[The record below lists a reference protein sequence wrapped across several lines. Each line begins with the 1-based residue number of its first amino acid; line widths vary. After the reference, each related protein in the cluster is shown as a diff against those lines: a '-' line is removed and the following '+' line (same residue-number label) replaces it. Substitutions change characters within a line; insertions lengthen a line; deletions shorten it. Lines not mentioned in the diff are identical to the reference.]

1 MSRKMVKFAS
11 MKYTIMSILSLLS
24 LFGCKGYA
32 DLKVDEFEKMLSED
46 KTVQLVDVRT
56 PEEFAAGHLNGA
68 INIDWYSDDFMDLVH
83 EKLTKDRPVT
93 VYCRSGK
100 RSAAAAAK
108 LGGNGYKA
116 YNLLGGYL
124 AWADAG
130 KPTESGE
137 KPGRG
142 GFGGPRNGGGME
154 VNKDDDPVFAAL
166 KDETVGK
173 FKQFTFKD
181 SQTGKTMEYNLFVP
195 KDYDGKKS
203 FPLVLFMADAS
214 TVGKEVTAPLT
225 QGYGA
230 LEFASDRDQLLHPAF
245 VLVPQYTVWAVQD
258 DWSTTDEVEMT
269 IRLLEAVTKEYKV
282 DTNRLFTTG
291 QSMGGMMSFYFNITH
306 PDLFAASLF
315 VSSQWDTSK
324 MTGFGKKKFFYIVA
338 GGDQKASV
346 GMKDLQTALKGQ
358 GVNVEPAVWSAK
370 LPKAEQEKLAKE
382 LISKGGN
389 IHFIQWETGSVLPET
404 GRAMEH
410 MASFDYGYKIDA
422 VRDWLFEQSK

>member
-1 MSRKMVKFAS
+1 
-11 MKYTIMSILSLLS
+11 MKYIIMSIISLLS

-46 KTVQLVDVRT
+46 RTVQLVDVRT
-56 PEEFAAGHLNGA
+56 PEEYAAGHLDDA
-68 INIDWYSDDFMDLVH
+68 INIDWYADDFMEQALA
-83 EKLTKDRPVT
+83 KLTKDRPVM

-108 LGGNGYKA
+108 LDGHGYKT

-124 AWADAG
+124 AWTEAG
-130 KPTESGE
+130 KPTERGE
-137 KPGRG
+137 KPGHG
-142 GFGGPRNGGGME
+142 GFGGPSNGGGME

-166 KDETVGK
+166 KDESVGK

-181 SQTGKTMEYNLFVP
+181 PQTGKTMEYNLFVP

-214 TVGKEVTAPLT
+214 TVGKDVTAPLT
-225 QGYGA
+225 QGYAA
-230 LEFASDRDQLLHPAF
+230 LEFASDRDQQLHPSF
-245 VLVPQYTVWAVQD
+245 VLVPQYTAWAVQD

-269 IRLLEAVTKEYKV
+269 IRLLESVTHEYKV
-282 DTNRLFTTG
+282 DKNRLYTTG

-338 GGDQKASV
+338 GGDQKASG
-346 GMKDLQTALKGQ
+346 GMKDLQAILKGQ
-358 GVNVEPAVWSAK
+358 GVNVEPSVWSAK

-382 LISKGGN
+382 LIAKGGS